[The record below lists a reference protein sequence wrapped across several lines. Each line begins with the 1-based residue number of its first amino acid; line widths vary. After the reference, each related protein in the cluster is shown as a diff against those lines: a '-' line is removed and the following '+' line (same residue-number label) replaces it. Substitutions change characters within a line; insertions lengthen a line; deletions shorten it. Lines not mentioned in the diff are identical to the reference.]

1 MTENQKNQGVETS
14 LEVSNSTVANTP
26 ATNAVVM
33 NDEIA
38 ALKAE
43 LEKVKAKNT
52 ELEKTKKSSSK
63 NKSPYQKV
71 TEKFRSSFGSQ
82 VIKTAEAKKAVFKK
96 SLEKTAGI
104 SREEF
109 CMEFRD
115 NVFDRLLVNIKF
127 VSECISLGV
136 NPFEAAQFI
145 VMNGNPTVEAV
156 LKNGIERVFGDTLDL
171 LKGEIFSEEELARAK
186 FSTLTIKPT
195 EDQLSEAKRL
205 ISAVSQVLDLMKT
218 AS

>member
-1 MTENQKNQGVETS
+1 MTEITKKSGVETNQ
-14 LEVSNSTVANTP
+14 EVSNSTVVTTP
-26 ATNAVVM
+26 STNAVVN

-38 ALKAE
+38 ILKAQVE
-43 LEKVKAKNT
+43 KLKADNEKLEKSR
-52 ELEKTKKSSSK
+52 KSSTK
-63 NKSPYQKV
+63 QKSPYNKV
-71 TEKFRSSFGSQ
+71 TERFRSSFGAQAIQS
-82 VIKTAEAKKAVFKK
+82 AEAKKVVFKK
-96 SLEKTAGI
+96 SLEKTADI

-109 CMEFRD
+109 CLEFRD

-156 LKNGIERVFGDTLDL
+156 LKDGIERVFGDSLDL

-186 FSTLTIKPT
+186 FSTLTINPT
-195 EDQLSEAKRL
+195 EDQLTEAKRL
-205 ISAVSQVLDLMKT
+205 ISAVSQVLDVMKQT
-218 AS
+218 A